1 MYNELALARVVK
13 LVDATDSKSVGSNTV
28 PVRVRPRAPYVKNSF
43 KIRSFFYLQK
53 QFGVNWV

>member
-28 PVRVRPRAPYVKNSF
+28 PVRVRPRAPCVKNSF
-43 KIRSFFYLQK
+43 KRGAFLIFRSNL
-53 QFGVNWV
+53 V